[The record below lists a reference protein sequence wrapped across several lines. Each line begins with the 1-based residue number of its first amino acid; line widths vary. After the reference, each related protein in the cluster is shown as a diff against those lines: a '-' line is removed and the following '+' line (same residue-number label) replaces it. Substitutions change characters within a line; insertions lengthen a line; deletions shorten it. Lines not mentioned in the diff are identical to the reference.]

1 MKKLIVVFLLIAVTA
16 SAGTPLNLSS
26 HSNKKL
32 MSLVKDSFES
42 GYTLTC
48 LTLSDNLQKGLAKPM
63 PDGSLYQVKKEGGT
77 VGYAYVSRAKGRSET
92 FDYAVIFDGNLSTR
106 QVKVLD
112 YRSPHGEAITGRSW
126 LKQFANKTIDYL
138 FEYHKNVDSM
148 SGATISATSI
158 IEDVNLVKKNMV
170 VLKRMGAL

>member
-1 MKKLIVVFLLIAVTA
+1 
-16 SAGTPLNLSS
+16 
-26 HSNKKL
+26 
-32 MSLVKDSFES
+32 
-42 GYTLTC
+42 
-48 LTLSDNLQKGLAKPM
+48 
-63 PDGSLYQVKKEGGT
+63 
-77 VGYAYVSRAKGRSET
+77 VSRAKGRSET

-158 IEDVNLVKKNMV
+158 IEDINLVKKNMV